1 MGLIDFFRFSRKKKP
16 PLRSN
21 KGRANDPT
29 YNDSFRKAS
38 SGSIPKRTL
47 DFFKERIEDYRYNTN
62 IDTLLDDLYRV
73 DSDIGNAVWNFI
85 ITAASGVKIDA
96 KNYKGEKHK
105 VGTNKLLAIVDRLK
119 GYAIDRSLDT
129 LIPAMIQL
137 TVVRGGFGLELRT
150 DEEGRINELFLI
162 DPKWIDWRREDGRFV
177 PYQSGKSVESE
188 YLFWGLL
195 NPDVNNPNPI
205 SMLLTALQTVF
216 FRMGVLQDLEKVV
229 SRAGYAK
236 LKAKIV
242 EDVMVRNA
250 PANIRRDSEKLR
262 AYLNTEL
269 INIQTFLT
277 QLRPEDAVAHFDSV
291 EIDYLQDGFKGQL
304 DVNPLMKVL
313 DQQISSG
320 LKTLPSILGRGSN
333 SNDTESVL
341 YVRGARYI
349 QGMVAITLSNALTFA
364 LEREGANARANVVF
378 NEVDLRA
385 PLEIENHKLMKQKR
399 ILELVVLGFETPEVA
414 CYELTGHELPSYYK
428 EEWIDA
434 YRESHLGLNA
444 GTTDDDWSD
453 NGTYYPEAE
462 DQEPGKD
469 TIDTRTD
476 DEKEDNNVKDNIK
489 KKNNNIKNMVNILK
503 YGGDR

>member
-1 MGLIDFFRFSRKKKP
+1 MGLFSFVRFGRKKKP
-16 PLRSN
+16 SLRN
-21 KGRANDPT
+21 NEGKAIDPT
-29 YNDSFRKAS
+29 YDKPYKRGAA
-38 SGSIPKRTL
+38 GSVPKRSLEYYKTL
-47 DFFKERIEDYRYNTN
+47 IEDYRYDT
-62 IDTLLDDLYRV
+62 DTTTLLDNLYRV

-85 ITAASGVKIDA
+85 ITASSGVKIDA

-105 VGTNKLLAIVDRLK
+105 VGTNKLLDIIDRLK
-119 GYAIDRSLDT
+119 GYALDRSLDT

-137 TVVRGGFGLELRT
+137 IVVRGGFGVELRT
-150 DEEGRINELFLI
+150 DREGKINELFLV
-162 DPKWIDWRREDGRFV
+162 DPKWIDWRREDDRFV
-177 PYQSGKSVESE
+177 PYQKGESVESDF
-188 YLFWGLL
+188 LFWCLL

-205 SMLLTALQTVF
+205 SILLTSLQTVF

-236 LKAKIV
+236 LKAKVI

-262 AYLNTEL
+262 NYLNTQL
-269 INIQTFLT
+269 SAIQTFLT
-277 QLRPEDAVAHFDSV
+277 NLRPEDAVAHFDSV
-291 EIDYLQDGFKGQL
+291 DIDYLQDGFKGQL
-304 DVNPLMKVL
+304 DVTPLMKVL

-320 LKTLPSILGRGSN
+320 LKTLPTILGRGTKS
-333 SNDTESVL
+333 SDTESVL
-341 YVRGARYI
+341 YVRGAKFI
-349 QGMVAITLSNALTFA
+349 QGTVSVTLSNALTFA
-364 LEREGANARANVVF
+364 LEREGVVARADVIF

-399 ILELVVLGFETPEVA
+399 VLELVVLGFETPEAA

-462 DQEPGKD
+462 DQEPDED
-469 TIDTRTD
+469 TIDIRTD
-476 DEKEDNNVKDNIK
+476 DEKEDNN
-489 KKNNNIKNMVNILK
+489 IKNEAKFIRF
-503 YGGDR
+503 GGD